1 MEAGGPG
8 WNDPPKLAYANA
20 PKRRNLLNKRVSHL
34 TDETK
39 AVTSAAPL
47 FTPTISD
54 EKSQVTIMLPE
65 NVSSSTAST
74 VDGRTHKQADGEGFE
89 SVDIVGEML
98 KLTQICEEQCTTSG
112 AQDIRKKLELLQN
125 NIDAG
130 NVSKDVIIKMEI
142 LTKGLLGHNYQQ
154 AWDIHVEL
162 MCNHVSEVRHW
173 MVGVKRLISELRNLQ
188 N

>member
-39 AVTSAAPL
+39 AVTSAVPL

-54 EKSQVTIMLPE
+54 VNSKVTIMLPE
-65 NVSSSTAST
+65 NVSSGITST
-74 VDGRTHKQADGEGFE
+74 VDDKTPEHTDDGLEP
-89 SVDIVGEML
+89 VDIVGEL
-98 KLTQICEEQCTTSG
+98 LNLTQICEEQCTTSG

-125 NIDAG
+125 SMDAG
-130 NVSKDVIIKMEI
+130 DVSKDVVTKMEM
-142 LTKGLLGHNYQQ
+142 LTKELLGHNYQQ
-154 AWDIHVEL
+154 AWNIHVEL
-162 MCNHVSEVRHW
+162 MCNHVSEVRNW
-173 MVGVKRLISELRNLQ
+173 MVGVKRLISELRNLK